1 MAVKL
6 FFNIRGVYPFKIRWL
21 CINIFEIYFENI
33 FINRENSKNVDFIGE
48 NGSGLSGGE
57 KQRLAIARA
66 ICKKADIM
74 IFDEITNKLDETNE
88 KLIMETLYEA
98 NHDKTMIIVSHN
110 KNNLSKCDYILEI
123 QNKSV
128 KKVLN

>member
-1 MAVKL
+1 MA
-6 FFNIRGVYPFKIRWL
+6 
-21 CINIFEIYFENI
+21 

-48 NGSGLSGGE
+48 NGSRLSGGE

-128 KKVLN
+128 IKVLN